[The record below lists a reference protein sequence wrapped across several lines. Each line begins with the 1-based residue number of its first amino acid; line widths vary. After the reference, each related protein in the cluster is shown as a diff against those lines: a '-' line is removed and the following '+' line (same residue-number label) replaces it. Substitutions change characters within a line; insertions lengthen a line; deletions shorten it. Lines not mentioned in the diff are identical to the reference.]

1 VRDNVQSNWEASAVV
16 DPESGQ
22 YDRGDNSGEPSCW
35 KSNIVRVCVM
45 YIVFFSLY
53 IRLPHSLVAWLL
65 LHMFQAVFYE
75 P

>member
-1 VRDNVQSNWEASAVV
+1 MRDNVQSNWEASAVV

-22 YDRGDNSGEPSCW
+22 YDREDNSGEPSCW

-53 IRLPHSLVAWLL
+53 IAWLL